1 MFYKIAATTHLESIC
16 ILRMRQDSK
25 IMQDLKINDVKILEN
40 FLKQAAN
47 IIGALYVIIN
57 I

>member
-1 MFYKIAATTHLESIC
+1 MFYKIAATTHLESMC